1 MAHPVAVAV
10 ALQNHNH
17 NGTIQSTQRSRRTTP
32 LPLPLWTT
40 SRLSALLLL
49 TLAFV
54 LLAPQPAHCA
64 PAVASAA
71 VGAPAAAAHSAGRS
85 GESSPPLGS
94 AQAASILGES
104 PEDRE
109 FQNRHSNGPYH
120 QRGSRKARSAQHRC
134 NTTLAQYGQDLY
146 LEVKPNGARTVGAD
160 PSGTKKPA
168 KRRPRHSR
176 GANRFFFLTV

>member
-64 PAVASAA
+64 PAAASAA
-71 VGAPAAAAHSAGRS
+71 VGAPAAAAAHSAGRS
-85 GESSPPLGS
+85 GESS
-94 AQAASILGES
+94 QAASILEGAS
-104 PEDRE
+104 PDERVA
-109 FQNRHSNGPYH
+109 FNSHSNGPYH
-120 QRGSRKARSAQHRC
+120 QRSSRKARSAQHRC
-134 NTTLAQYGQDLY
+134 NTTLAQYGADLY
-146 LEVKPNGARTVGAD
+146 LEVKPHGARTVGFD

-168 KRRPRHSR
+168 KANRPRHSR